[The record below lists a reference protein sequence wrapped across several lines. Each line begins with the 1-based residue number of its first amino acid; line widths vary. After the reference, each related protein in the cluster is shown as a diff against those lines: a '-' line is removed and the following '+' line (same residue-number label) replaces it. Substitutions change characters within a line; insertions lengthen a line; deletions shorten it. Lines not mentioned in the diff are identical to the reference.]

1 MSRPTGTTT
10 EQYKRQ
16 IHPSR
21 YLYTRDPLNPTGPSI
36 PLIHRD
42 KINYRVNITN
52 AAQNAERND
61 MIQRAKE
68 RGKGVSREVPAYPEG
83 ISPGASLHD
92 FEVTQIPHEEY
103 TKKVARA
110 YHAPKSIER
119 KIQMFQGT
127 DTRPVLTK
135 AVLAPGIIN
144 DPRSSYA
151 KGGLIH
157 SSHTKSFFK

>member
-1 MSRPTGTTT
+1 MSRPTGITT

-16 IHPSR
+16 LHPSR
-21 YLYTRDPLNPTGPSI
+21 YLYTRDPRNPTGPSI
-36 PLIHRD
+36 PLIHRGE
-42 KINYRVNITN
+42 IGYHVNITN
-52 AAQNAERND
+52 PAQDAERKAI
-61 MIQRAKE
+61 IQRAKE

-119 KIQMFQGT
+119 KIQMFQGGIYT
-127 DTRPVLTK
+127 P
-135 AVLAPGIIN
+135 VLAPGILN